1 MMPDLDGFTIYEVL
15 KSNLF
20 TRTIP
25 MIFITAMVDTNILTK
40 LENTLAVGIITKPF
54 DIDRLDLEI
63 TKICEMYK

>member
-1 MMPDLDGFTIYEVL
+1 MPDLDGFTIYEVL